1 MLNMKKALVRMV
13 WGQNRFKCFWKQLGP
28 FVVRVLNKAFKDDE
42 LPTTQKGKNYYL
54 YSQGRENLEITLN
67 TGDQSLSLTLYT
79 KLDLTVLLTDLKEYY
94 HHK

>member
-28 FVVRVLNKAFKDDE
+28 FVVRVLNKAFEDDE

-54 YSQGRENLEITLN
+54 HSQGRENLEITLN